1 MNNQEIENQHKEGI
15 DVTKRRRFLQ
25 KAGIAAPVILTFTSP
40 TAFGGTASCLS
51 QFLSGGSLSHTVIQS
66 CKTGTYTVS
75 GLNTVFAGNGSA
87 GTVNYSDTVQSLLG
101 LTAPSGTVQ
110 ALFAASGSHLT
121 ECTII
126 TAYVNSKIDATVYPD
141 FTSAQI
147 LALYTASYPHV
158 VTGSLTL
165 SSLAQAVTYL
175 TQTL

>member
-1 MNNQEIENQHKEGI
+1 MNNQKVENQRKEGI

-51 QFLSGGSLSHTVIQS
+51 QFLSGGSLNHTVIQS
-66 CKTGTYTVS
+66 CKTGTYTIS

-87 GTVNYSDTVQSLLG
+87 GTVNYSDSVTSLLTG
-101 LTAPSGTVQ
+101 GPTGNVQ
-110 ALFAASGSHLT
+110 ALFAASGSHTT

-126 TAYVNSKIDATVYPD
+126 TAYVNCNLDPTVYPD

-147 LALYTASYPHV
+147 LGLYTASYPHV
-158 VTGSLTL
+158 VTGSLTFT
-165 SSLAQAVTYL
+165 SLAQAVTYL
-175 TQTL
+175 AQTL